1 MIFLGKLIPVVADEV
16 KLVDE
21 ALVAVHLAG
30 PLSVRDTV
38 ADLEISIEDLQSIR
52 LKLRTS
58 PDTS

>member
-1 MIFLGKLIPVVADEV
+1 MIFLGKLVPVVADEV

-38 ADLEISIEDLQSIR
+38 ADLEIGIEELQSIR
-52 LKLRTS
+52 LRLGTS
-58 PDTS
+58 PDTN